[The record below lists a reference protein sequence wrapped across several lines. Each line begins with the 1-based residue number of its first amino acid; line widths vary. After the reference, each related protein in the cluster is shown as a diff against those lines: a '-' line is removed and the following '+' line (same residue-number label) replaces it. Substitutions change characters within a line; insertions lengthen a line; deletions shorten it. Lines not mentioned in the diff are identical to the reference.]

1 MKKFLID
8 ISTEKLKD
16 NDYKVSK
23 VAQLIKPE
31 TFGLDDTYFGGNVYH
46 VVKLKNKN
54 YYLLVSR
61 LHKTIGIC
69 VRTDELE
76 KLTKTE
82 LLHWAKVQGL
92 TIGKD
97 DNKEDIINKLIA

>member
-31 TFGLDDTYFGGNVYH
+31 TFGLDDTYFGGNVAH
-46 VVKLKNKN
+46 VVKLKNKD
-54 YYLLVSR
+54 YYLLVNR

-69 VRTDELE
+69 VKTDELD
-76 KLTKTE
+76 KLTKVD
-82 LLHWAKVQGL
+82 LLAWAKVQNVTL
-92 TIGKD
+92 EKNAT
-97 DNKEDIINKLIA
+97 KEDIIDKLKG